1 MDHHGLDISKCG
13 MNAMAPVRHVMMV
26 AMVVAN
32 GFILTV
38 CILWD
43 LCCLKM
49 AEFAVCCWDRSIR
62 RGSTASAVDLFE

>member
-1 MDHHGLDISKCG
+1 VDDHGLDISTCG

-43 LCCLKM
+43 LCCLKI
-49 AEFAVCCWDRSIR
+49 AEFAVHC
-62 RGSTASAVDLFE
+62 